1 MEDLKNLE
9 KIAKENLELAIK
21 EKELAGEFNLTGIK
35 EYKRAKIRR
44 ELAEKNIKLNLVRQ
58 SLAKKYGDLLEKKTQ
73 NKNNE
78 LLEFSE
84 EEIKFEKDY
93 SDYLELIN
101 NIQIEISEIQVEMA
115 NLEIDIS
122 ADKIKI
128 SHETEYSAKERE
140 KLGNIQLDYIKV
152 VMNKKSEK
160 KISRLYEKYM
170 MIQETLNRD
179 RKDVLNDLKI
189 LKQKEIRLADLKKL
203 LSLKLSEREKIRPKN
218 INMPSLK

>member
-84 EEIKFEKDY
+84 EEIEFEKDY

-152 VMNKKSEK
+152 VMDKKSEK

>member
-1 MEDLKNLE
+1 MEDLKKLE

-101 NIQIEISEIQVEMA
+101 NIQIEISEIQVEIA
-115 NLEIDIS
+115 KLEIDIS

-152 VMNKKSEK
+152 VIDKKSEN

-189 LKQKEIRLADLKKL
+189 IKQKEIRLADLKKL

-218 INMPSLK
+218 INLPF

>member
-152 VMNKKSEK
+152 VMDKKSEK